1 MADSSTKKL
10 QKAGERVC
18 ARAEHISSMQTGDKV
33 LAERLSRGV
42 RGVFRQRNIAF
53 LMGVCAVLMIV
64 WHMTNAE
71 GVPDSRY
78 LRYLAT
84 YAFFF
89 FAGAKFRAEER
100 LGQNP
105 DGQGR
110 SPEDFVYHTL
120 GMFAL
125 PCLVALGVSLLLE
138 AATVEQV
145 PTALLYVF
153 ISKLES
159 LFLLRD
165 MPDTGTGIAV
175 TSLGTMW
182 VLASLAG
189 IQILYGILRA
199 KTGEKRTIAASVAC
213 GAAGLLLRILDRW
226 LPLSLV
232 RTLLLFPVFVFGAYA
247 YDRLRAD
254 DEKPADGNRAFAFFA
269 DLGEFSPWFFA
280 IAAIDGDFAAV
291 WTTNALFFTRFFRVT
306 LDASLALL
314 ICYLRGDL
322 TDARGLRGVLESA
335 LCLVWIMASN
345 SVMRNQLDGYFFW
358 ALQFVYGFFYLVV
371 LYKDRRAQPRKP
383 VLCLVAVALCLWVVQ
398 SYAMPQYAI
407 DSAVFVY
414 IPLVGMLLMLSL
426 MDGEDV
432 RALIRVFVIEMVF
445 VAATAVVFYV
455 LEALLGAM
463 PLEYEEYGENHWP
476 PAALSFQHIYY
487 RRPGSID
494 FFTHLPKNSGLFSE
508 SVMLAFVLFF
518 PLTLN
523 HVYKVVPR
531 GWNALFIVALISTT
545 SLTNFLALGVF
556 YLLLLIFSKPK
567 NPRQKTAKRAIVP
580 SLLLIAPGIL
590 YRLFTKKASVK
601 GGSWDQRVDHV
612 IASFKV
618 FRKHFPFG
626 CGTTSDLSIRLYET
640 YVQGIAIGLPAFL
653 AMDGIFAIATFVVPM
668 VAYAIKSI
676 KERDLANI
684 AFVSAFFVN
693 VFMTAQSYSLIE
705 WAVVVFIFIGYLVGD
720 GPNGGQTPKHLA
732 GEAQPL

>member
-1 MADSSTKKL
+1 MSAKGNALKI
-10 QKAGERVC
+10 K
-18 ARAEHISSMQTGDKV
+18 
-33 LAERLSRGV
+33 LSRGIKSA
-42 RGVFRQRNIAF
+42 FHDRNAAF
-53 LMGVCAVLMIV
+53 CMGVCAVLMIV

-84 YAFFF
+84 GAFFF
-89 FAGAKFRAEER
+89 FTGAKFQAGER
-100 LGQNP
+100 RGPEGQE
-105 DGQGR
+105 Q
-110 SPEDFVYHTL
+110 SSEDFISHIL
-120 GMFAL
+120 KAFAL
-125 PCLVALGVSLLLE
+125 PCFVALGVAFLLE
-138 AATVEQV
+138 TAAAEKTPSIFQYILV
-145 PTALLYVF
+145 L
-153 ISKLES
+153 KLGS

-165 MPDTGTGIAV
+165 IPDDGTGFSA
-175 TSLGTMW
+175 TSLGSMW
-182 VLASLAG
+182 VLVSLAS
-189 IQILYGILRA
+189 IQILYRMW
-199 KTGEKRTIAASVAC
+199 RTKIDESRTMAVSVVC
-213 GAAGLLLRILDRW
+213 GAAGLLLHIQGLW
-226 LPLSLV
+226 LPFSRV
-232 RTLLLFPVFVFGAYA
+232 RTLMFFPVFALGALA
-247 YDRLRAD
+247 YERLHAD
-254 DEKPADGNRAFAFFA
+254 SEEVGGDNRAFAFFA
-269 DLGEFSPWFFA
+269 DLGECAPWFFA
-280 IAAIDGDFAAV
+280 IAAVDGDFATI

-306 LDASLALL
+306 LDASIALL
-314 ICYLRGDL
+314 VCYLRGDL
-322 TDARGLRGVLESA
+322 ADARGLRGVLESA
-335 LCLVWIMASN
+335 LCLDWIMAAN
-345 SVMRNQLDGYFFW
+345 SVMRNQIDGGFFW
-358 ALQFVYGFFYLVV
+358 VLQLVFGI
-371 LYKDRRAQPRKP
+371 LYFMTLVKAKHVQPRKP
-383 VLCLVAVALCLWVVQ
+383 VLGIIVATLCLWAIQTYV
-398 SYAMPQYAI
+398 MRQYFFNA
-407 DSAVFVY
+407 AVFIY
-414 IPLVGMLLMLSL
+414 LPLLSMLLMLSL

-432 RALIRVFVIEMVF
+432 RGLIRVFVIEMVF

-705 WAVVVFIFIGYLVGD
+705 WAVVVFIFIGYLVGVD
-720 GPNGGQTPKHLA
+720 ANGGQTLKDLSM
-732 GEAQPL
+732 EVQPLQ